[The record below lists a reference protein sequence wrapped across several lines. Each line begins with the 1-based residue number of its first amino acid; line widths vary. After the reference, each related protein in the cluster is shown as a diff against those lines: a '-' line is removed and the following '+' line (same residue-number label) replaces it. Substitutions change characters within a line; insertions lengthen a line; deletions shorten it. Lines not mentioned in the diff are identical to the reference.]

1 MKISFCISC
10 MNRLYQIQQTLR
22 KNINDNKDFDDIEF
36 IIVDFG
42 SIDGLKEYIY
52 IHFEEELKS
61 GLLKYYFT
69 DELKYWHACIA
80 KNTTHML
87 ATGDYLVNLDA
98 DNFVGFKG
106 AEKLYDVLMNHT
118 KDVIIHQTDTI
129 LGSGNSGRITM
140 SRENFINLGGYDE
153 TFYPSGYNDPDLIKR
168 GIKFGLKYLNWE
180 NPNYN
185 QAIKNSKEENVKNCN
200 ISISWDQMNKLNEL
214 KSEFNIEHNEVIAN
228 KYRPF
233 IGIQI
238 LK

>member
-1 MKISFCISC
+1 M
-10 MNRLYQIQQTLR
+10 
-22 KNINDNKDFDDIEF
+22 
-36 IIVDFG
+36 
-42 SIDGLKEYIY
+42 
-52 IHFEEELKS
+52 
-61 GLLKYYFT
+61 
-69 DELKYWHACIA
+69 
-80 KNTTHML
+80 
-87 ATGDYLVNLDA
+87 
-98 DNFVGFKG
+98 
-106 AEKLYDVLMNHT
+106 
-118 KDVIIHQTDTI
+118 
-129 LGSGNSGRITM
+129 
-140 SRENFINLGGYDE
+140 GGYDE

-214 KSEFNIEHNEVIAN
+214 KSEFNIEHNEIIAN